1 MILSIPPTP
10 RAVSTKV
17 RCPLP
22 TASTTLY
29 FAQVGLRS
37 MRRERAALM
46 QARIWKKRTIERLA
60 ALLLCGVAA
69 TLIASPPAR
78 GQATY
83 AADTAALPAPLGPTT
98 NAPPATVVRPAKIAL
113 PPQLTEIVRL
123 AESGLSD
130 EVLIAYIDKSDAVYP
145 ISADEILYLR
155 DLGISSSVLAV
166 LLEHRAAAQG
176 QAAQS
181 APPPTVPQLGS
192 ETNPANLA
200 EQSPTDLGTGGA
212 AGAPAIVDDNSFYN
226 ELSPYGTWLEL
237 PGYGWCWQPTVVIVN
252 GSWLPYCD
260 GGRWLWSDCG
270 WYWNSYYSWG
280 WAPFHYGRWCRYP
293 RYGWVWCPDRVW
305 GPAWVCW
312 RHSATHCGWAP
323 LPPGA
328 RFAAGIGWTRNG
340 TRVGADSGF
349 GLPPSSFTFV
359 PFDHFT
365 DRHLPDHRLDTRQA
379 NTIFSATTVNKNF
392 VVGPDQRIINRG
404 VDPRRIEA
412 ATGTSLRQVAA
423 RELSARER
431 AFRAG
436 AGLSFGATRPQ
447 GRGEFPASRP
457 GVAPWGRRLE
467 ERAGPSAVVPAW
479 RREPSRPSEPPTAP
493 RIGPWAPVQPP
504 QPARP
509 AEPANNAPRPQP
521 APANSGNAPSRQPA

>member
-1 MILSIPPTP
+1 M
-10 RAVSTKV
+10 AG
-17 RCPLP
+17 
-22 TASTTLY
+22 A
-29 FAQVGLRS
+29 AGLWLVLATDGGN
-37 MRRERAALM
+37 RE
-46 QARIWKKRTIERLA
+46 WVLA
-60 ALLLCGVAA
+60 ALL
-69 TLIASPPAR
+69 R
-78 GQATY
+78 W
-83 AADTAALPAPLGPTT
+83 GP
-98 NAPPATVVRPAKIAL
+98 
-113 PPQLTEIVRL
+113 
-123 AESGLSD
+123 
-130 EVLIAYIDKSDAVYP
+130 
-145 ISADEILYLR
+145 
-155 DLGISSSVLAV
+155 LAV
-166 LLEHRAAAQG
+166 VGLRL
-176 QAAQS
+176 
-181 APPPTVPQLGS
+181 V
-192 ETNPANLA
+192 
-200 EQSPTDLGTGGA
+200 
-212 AGAPAIVDDNSFYN
+212 
-226 ELSPYGTWLEL
+226 LEL
-237 PGYGWCWQPTVVIVN
+237 LLFVGLGAVPLWPLVPLSALRLGLVPGSSLG
-252 GSWLPYCD
+252 
-260 GGRWLWSDCG
+260 
-270 WYWNSYYSWG
+270 
-280 WAPFHYGRWCRYP
+280 A
-293 RYGWVWCPDRVW
+293 
-305 GPAWVCW
+305 
-312 RHSATHCGWAP
+312 GWAP

-379 NTIFSATTVNKNF
+379 NTIFSATTVNNNF

-521 APANSGNAPSRQPA
+521 APANSGNAPSRQPAQR

>member
-1 MILSIPPTP
+1 
-10 RAVSTKV
+10 
-17 RCPLP
+17 
-22 TASTTLY
+22 
-29 FAQVGLRS
+29 
-37 MRRERAALM
+37 M
-46 QARIWKKRTIERLA
+46 QARIWKKRTIDRLA

-83 AADTAALPAPLGPTT
+83 AADAAALPAPLGPTT

-113 PPQLTEIVRL
+113 PPQLAEIVRL

-181 APPPTVPQLGS
+181 APPPTVPQLGT

-305 GPAWVCW
+305 ARLG
-312 RHSATHCGWAP
+312 SA
-323 LPPGA
+323 
-328 RFAAGIGWTRNG
+328 
-340 TRVGADSGF
+340 
-349 GLPPSSFTFV
+349 
-359 PFDHFT
+359 
-365 DRHLPDHRLDTRQA
+365 
-379 NTIFSATTVNKNF
+379 
-392 VVGPDQRIINRG
+392 
-404 VDPRRIEA
+404 
-412 ATGTSLRQVAA
+412 
-423 RELSARER
+423 
-431 AFRAG
+431 
-436 AGLSFGATRPQ
+436 GATRQTTLVGPRCRRALVLPLESVGPTT
-447 GRGEFPASRP
+447 GRAWEQTPVSASR
-457 GVAPWGRRLE
+457 RLLSPLF
-467 ERAGPSAVVPAW
+467 PSTTLLTGICPTTAW
-479 RREPSRPSEPPTAP
+479 TH
-493 RIGPWAPVQPP
+493 
-504 QPARP
+504 ARSIP
-509 AEPANNAPRPQP
+509 FSAL
-521 APANSGNAPSRQPA
+521 RQ